1 LKLKWFEAVKSK
13 IGPTKLLSHFFEV
26 KHAREAET
34 VEEVAR
40 ENTQTFV
47 INGKY

>member
-1 LKLKWFEAVKSK
+1 MKWFEAVKSK
-13 IGPTKLLSHFFEV
+13 IVPTVSLSHFFEV
-26 KHAREAET
+26 KHAREVEA

-47 INGKY
+47 INGK